1 MPVGSSLAEDI
12 PATAWPRED
21 PQTSE
26 IEAAPPSSKSN
37 YGDWERAAQ
46 APPSLGSDRSLK
58 EGAGPLGS

>member
-12 PATAWPRED
+12 PAMAWLGED

-26 IEAAPPSSKSN
+26 IEAAPRVSKSN
-37 YGDWERAAQ
+37 YGDWQRAVQ

-58 EGAGPLGS
+58 EGAEPLGS